1 MNPRDICQFRG
12 TGAVVEMGAGELF
25 AAYGAAALGAIGAAG
40 AVKLP
45 ELSWVADKPS
55 VGAIAE
61 NACGAWGAAVPD
73 SEGPQLPHPPPNP
86 MAGAWA
92 AESRGLAM
100 GANPFTANVMM
111 NNKTARTVANRKT
124 G

>member
-1 MNPRDICQFRG
+1 MNPRDICQFSG
-12 TGAVVEMGAGELF
+12 TGASFEIGAGELF
-25 AAYGAAALGAIGAAG
+25 ALKGATALGTVGAAG
-40 AVKLP
+40 AVKLR
-45 ELSWVADKPS
+45 ELSCVDGKPS

-61 NACGAWGAAVPD
+61 NACGALGAAVAD
-73 SEGPQLPHPPPNP
+73 SEGPQLLHPPPNP
-86 MAGAWA
+86 KAGAWA

-111 NNKTARTVANRKT
+111 NNKAARTVANRKA